1 MNKIVKKFGA
11 GLTLVELIIAV
22 VASIIVLF
30 SVAILLVS
38 GHRGWNYAFNYA
50 NGPVQVNA
58 IETMITFGSMGRR
71 SNKSDYKLYQSDVE
85 GTSYSVVLPSST
97 EDPEEVVFGDAVE
110 FRYWIGDLQ
119 DDFMDTDKTGN
130 AYMLFYVKD
139 GKLMVDR
146 GPYPPGGI
154 DSSGNRIDDSTT
166 TTQVLAENVE
176 FAEFSHTTKNI
187 AGDGKGCV
195 KLNMRL
201 YDEEED
207 QGITIKTATLMR
219 NVWP

>member
-1 MNKIVKKFGA
+1 MPIMNKIDKKNRA
-11 GLTLVELIIAV
+11 GLTLVELIIGV

-30 SVAILLVS
+30 SVGILLVS

-58 IETMITFGSMGRR
+58 METMLTFGSMGRR
-71 SNKSDYKLYQSDVE
+71 SNKSDYKLYQISGDAYIPAVPV
-85 GTSYSVVLPSST
+85 GP
-97 EDPEEVVFGDAVE
+97 DPEEVVFGDAVE
-110 FRYWIGDLQ
+110 FRYWDADLNAG
-119 DDFMDTDKTGN
+119 FMDTDITGN
-130 AYMLFYVKD
+130 TYMLFYVED
-139 GKLMVDR
+139 RKLMVDR
-146 GPYPPGGI
+146 GLYPPGGV
-154 DSSGNRIDDSTT
+154 DSSGNKLEGLSTR
-166 TTQVLAENVE
+166 VLADNVE
-176 FAEFSHTTKNI
+176 FAQFSHTTENF

-207 QGITIKTATLMR
+207 QGITVKTATLMR

>member
-11 GLTLVELIIAV
+11 GLTLVELIIGV
-22 VASIIVLF
+22 VASIIVLL

-38 GHRGWNYAFNYA
+38 GHKGWNYAFNYA

-110 FRYWIGDLQ
+110 FRYWDTDLN
-119 DDFMDTDKTGN
+119 DGFMDTDITGN
-130 AYMLFYVKD
+130 AYILFYVED

-146 GPYPPGGI
+146 GTYPPGGI
-154 DSSGNRIDDSTT
+154 DSSGYKLDGLS
-166 TTQVLAENVE
+166 TQVLAENVE

>member
-1 MNKIVKKFGA
+1 MNKIYKKFSA

-30 SVAILLVS
+30 SVGILLVS

-50 NGPVQVNA
+50 NGPIQVNA
-58 IETMITFGSMGRR
+58 METMITFGSMGRR
-71 SNKSDYKLYQSDVE
+71 SNKSDYKLYQLSGDAYIPAVPT
-85 GTSYSVVLPSST
+85 GP
-97 EDPEEVVFGDAVE
+97 DPEEVVFGDAVE
-110 FRYWIGDLQ
+110 FRYWDADLN
-119 DDFMDTDKTGN
+119 DGFMDTDITGN
-130 AYMLFYVKD
+130 TYMLFYVEE

-146 GPYPPGGI
+146 GRYNPPDDPGGV
-154 DSSGNRIDDSTT
+154 DSSGNKLDGLSTR
-166 TTQVLAENVE
+166 VLAENVE
-176 FAEFSHTTKNI
+176 FAEFSHTTENF

-195 KLNMRL
+195 RLNLRL

-207 QGITIKTATLMR
+207 QGITVKTATLLR